1 MNPEQWEAV
10 WDWLLEELWPHE
22 IGDYDLAEYLRLKK
36 AQFCENMDTNHV
48 QSGRPDPHIPSNNG
62 KESSD

>member
-1 MNPEQWEAV
+1 MNAEQWEAF

-36 AQFCENMDTNHV
+36 AQFCEDT
-48 QSGRPDPHIPSNNG
+48 D
-62 KESSD
+62 KEDT